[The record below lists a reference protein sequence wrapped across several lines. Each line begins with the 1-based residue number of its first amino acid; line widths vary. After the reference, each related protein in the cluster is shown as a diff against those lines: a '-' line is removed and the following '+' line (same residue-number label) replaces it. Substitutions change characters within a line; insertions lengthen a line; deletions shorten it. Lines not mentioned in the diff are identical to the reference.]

1 MTINYI
7 ISDSITKIRNAQMML
22 QKSIILSNSKYIKN
36 ILQVILMEGYIKC
49 LNLIKIAG
57 REYIKIFLKYD
68 KNNKPIINKIQIV
81 SKPGKRV
88 YIKKNE
94 MKNIYDNGIYILSTS
109 NGILSNLS
117 AKKMKIGGEII
128 CKIF

>member
-7 ISDSITKIRNAQMML
+7 ISDSITRIRNAQMMF
-22 QKSIILSNSKYIKN
+22 QKSIIINNSKHIKN
-36 ILQVILMEGYIKC
+36 ILQVILTEGYIKC
-49 LNLIKIAG
+49 LNLIKIDG
-57 REYIKIFLKYD
+57 REYIKIFLNYD
-68 KNNKPIINKIQIV
+68 KNNKPIINKIQII
-81 SKPGKRV
+81 SKPGRRV

>member
-117 AKKMKIGGEII
+117 AKK
-128 CKIF
+128 